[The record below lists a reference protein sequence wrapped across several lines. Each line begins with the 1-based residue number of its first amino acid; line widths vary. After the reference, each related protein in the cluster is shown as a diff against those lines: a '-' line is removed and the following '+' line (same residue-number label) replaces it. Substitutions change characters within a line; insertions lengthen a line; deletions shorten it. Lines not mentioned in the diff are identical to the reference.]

1 MVIDCGVRRGEL
13 LKLKYSDINF
23 TRNTALLRDTKN
35 GSNREIGLSKRAIQ
49 EIRKLP
55 ISISGEVF
63 PIKRYDTFNFYF
75 NQLQKKTGISKR
87 FHDCRHTFASRK
99 TTEGWLITEIA
110 QQGGWKQLQVLKR
123 YTHIKAEYL
132 AKKLK

>member
-1 MVIDCGVRRGEL
+1 MI
-13 LKLKYSDINF
+13 
-23 TRNTALLRDTKN
+23 
-35 GSNREIGLSKRAIQ
+35 
-49 EIRKLP
+49 
-55 ISISGEVF
+55 
-63 PIKRYDTFNFYF
+63 YDTFNFYF
-75 NQLQKKTGISKR
+75 NQLQKKTGINKR

-99 TTEGWLITEIA
+99 TTQGWLITEIA